1 MPVSYAP
8 TRIPV
13 KKLTAFNGFSK
24 TLAPLGVVTGAG
36 SLAVQLFAG
45 SVQSTVLFVV
55 LLVVLLLVEL
65 LVLLLVVFVVL
76 LLVVLLVVFVV
87 VLVVLAVK

>member
-8 TRIPV
+8 TRMPV

-24 TLAPLGVVTGAG
+24 TLVPLGVVTGAG

-45 SVQSTVLFVV
+45 SVQSTVLLAVV
-55 LLVVLLLVEL
+55 FVVLLLVEL
-65 LVLLLVVFVVL
+65 LVLLLVEFVVV
-76 LLVVLLVVFVV
+76 VVLLVVFVV
-87 VLVVLAVK
+87 VLAVK